1 MSNNAARYQQ
11 RTEGSTRK
19 NTRKEKAAVAC
30 DAGTLAEVKEK
41 YRQERLERV
50 QKLSPKNEHQSETIE
65 AFKDKQLIIQSG
77 SAGVG
82 KTELA
87 CWWASKLWLEGK
99 IDTIVITRPH
109 KHLGDDYG
117 AVKGSDAEKLL
128 PFCMSILM
136 KLRKHLG
143 VGTLRNNFKMDRL
156 DDLFGD
162 AKGIVIVPIE
172 KIQGLS
178 YDSRTIIIGD
188 EIQSA
193 SVSQVKALATRM
205 EEGCQLLLCGDK
217 LQSAI
222 SGINGLEYLEQVL
235 VKHPH
240 DLAQVI
246 SYTPDD
252 NCRKGITAHLTR
264 AFEAEGSWEQQ
275 FFLSSLRTAFILSK
289 FFIEGLDNTT
299 TKIYYNYRSNNKIR
313 EEKWYVEVY

>member
-1 MSNNAARYQQ
+1 MF
-11 RTEGSTRK
+11 G
-19 NTRKEKAAVAC
+19 
-30 DAGTLAEVKEK
+30 G
-41 YRQERLERV
+41 
-50 QKLSPKNEHQSETIE
+50 
-65 AFKDKQLIIQSG
+65 
-77 SAGVG
+77 AGVG

-264 AFEAEGSWEQQ
+264 AFEAEGSWEQ
-275 FFLSSLRTAFILSK
+275 
-289 FFIEGLDNTT
+289 
-299 TKIYYNYRSNNKIR
+299 
-313 EEKWYVEVY
+313 